1 MAKVTKKN
9 SKKLPRGKSLKS
21 VKTLGSLPNH
31 NESLL
36 RG

>member
-1 MAKVTKKN
+1 MKKPTKKN
-9 SKKLPRGKSLKS
+9 SKKLAGGKSLKS
-21 VKTLGSLPNH
+21 VKTLGLWSNH